1 MQSGEFYKKHRKL
14 FKYYEYIY
22 DRYKTGFSIALIR
35 LKDELLGY
43 DIDFESAVRYS
54 DKYLKI
60 DKRYHFFIFLGADV
74 KKAFQAVLNLEKNLI
89 SKYNLYHLNNIF
101 QSAVVSKE
109 KYENMEEMIRKCFEL
124 IKECDENQT
133 IVTEDDL

>member
-1 MQSGEFYKKHRKL
+1 MQSGEFYRKYSGL
-14 FKYYEYIY
+14 FQYYDYNYE
-22 DRYKTGFSIALIR
+22 RYKVDFSVVLIK
-35 LKDELLGY
+35 LNDKITSL
-43 DIDFESAVRYS
+43 DINFKNSVRYS

-60 DKRYHFFIFLGADV
+60 DEEYHFFIFLGTDV

-109 KYENMEEMIRKCFEL
+109 KYENMEK
-124 IKECDENQT
+124 
-133 IVTEDDL
+133 